1 MPSDFAKRASF
12 ALFFTLTSHPNSST
26 LLSIKDFTSS
36 LIGLP
41 ISRLILAHLE
51 RPPPGRLPE
60 RIFETW
66 GTSRLERNTLTVR
79 ISMRSRI
86 LPTNSLHKPFLSP
99 SMPSMRMYMESV
111 LQSRTAFLR
120 TFHKEHGLVKTLS
133 PCFLSSAL
141 QPSKRLPSCC
151 RMPYSRSLATL
162 ASLSCDSPASSADV
176 PSVGSSGVTKWK
188 TNLASFGGSSS
199 PLRSSAATR
208 LASMVFPVPGPPQIQ
223 RSLDSLLSCHSL
235 YSASSKIH
243 FPVSS

>member
-12 ALFFTLTSHPNSST
+12 ALFLILPSHPNSST

-36 LIGLP
+36 LIGLS
-41 ISRLILAHLE
+41 ISRLILAHLG
-51 RPPPGRLPE
+51 RPFGRLPE

-66 GTSRLERNTLTVR
+66 GTSRLERNNLTVR
-79 ISMRSRI
+79 ISMRSKI
-86 LPTNSLHKPFLSP
+86 LPINSLHKPSLSP

-111 LQSRTAFLR
+111 WQSRTAFPR
-120 TFHKEHGLVKTLS
+120 TFHKEHGLVKNLS
-133 PCFLSSAL
+133 PCFPSSAL

-151 RMPYSRSLATL
+151 RMPCSRSLATL
-162 ASLSCDSPASSADV
+162 ASLSCDNPASSADI

-188 TNLASFGGSSS
+188 TNLTSLGGSSS
-199 PLRSSAATR
+199 PSRNSAATR

-223 RSLDSLLSCHSL
+223 RSLDSLLPCHSL

-243 FPVSS
+243 FPVLS